1 MGPGDR
7 FTYEQE
13 FAVIL
18 HVIDPD
24 GNSFYV
30 TDINAIDAATNQPRV
45 VFVDPAAGRTFV
57 HLYSDFFK
65 VVRVTNEDGEEVEV
79 PQYQVQGIVESIPAG
94 SGYAS
99 NSNSDASKKASRKK
113 RNDRP
118 GAETGLDPA
127 TESMRGVIPVM
138 RSSDTSEREEDAAT

>member
-1 MGPGDR
+1 M
-7 FTYEQE
+7 
-13 FAVIL
+13 IL

-30 TDINAIDAATNQPRV
+30 TDINAIDASTGQPRV

-65 VVRVTNEDGEEVEV
+65 VVRITNDDGDEVEV
-79 PQYQVQGIVESIPAG
+79 PQYQVQGIVESIPVG
-94 SGYAS
+94 SGYVS
-99 NSNSDASKKASRKK
+99 NSASDASKKATRKK

-118 GAETGLDPA
+118 GADTGLDPA
-127 TESMRGVIPVM
+127 TESMRGVVPVM
-138 RSSDTSEREEDAAT
+138 RSSDTSDREEEPAT